1 MIYKGIINTID
12 ANDNC
17 RIVIWGGGMYGKLT
31 FDYLKQF
38 KYLEVVGWV
47 DKNYSNFC
55 VDKFPIPIQNPDIIR
70 NLEYDYIIITAITQK
85 VIDEI
90 CAMIHKISGK
100 NAQII
105 LIDENEFGKKE
116 KNYMFENQYFAD
128 VTKEWEDY
136 IYLRNKYESYVQLR
150 DPKSGKDSGYLFLLW
165 LQGWDKVPFIVEYCK
180 KSVEKY
186 VPDRKI
192 IYLDANNYMKY
203 IDIPNDIKEMYRQG
217 IIGYAHFS
225 DIIRLELLKKYGGLW
240 LDATILLTGK
250 IDSYIT
256 NSSLFVFQF
265 PKYYARSISN
275 WLMYAH
281 SNQIIIEETLH
292 LLYMY
297 WRTEKKS
304 VNYFSMHFCFRIVS
318 NVYSKE
324 WANVPFFANSNC
336 MILQSE
342 LDNKNEEK
350 RVNEILNMSNIH
362 KLNHRKSIVYPNTV
376 LEYLLKKD
384 HRDHSC
390 V

>member
-1 MIYKGIINTID
+1 M
-12 ANDNC
+12 
-17 RIVIWGGGMYGKLT
+17 
-31 FDYLKQF
+31 
-38 KYLEVVGWV
+38 
-47 DKNYSNFC
+47 
-55 VDKFPIPIQNPDIIR
+55 
-70 NLEYDYIIITAITQK
+70 
-85 VIDEI
+85 
-90 CAMIHKISGK
+90 
-100 NAQII
+100 
-105 LIDENEFGKKE
+105 
-116 KNYMFENQYFAD
+116 
-128 VTKEWEDY
+128 
-136 IYLRNKYESYVQLR
+136 
-150 DPKSGKDSGYLFLLW
+150 
-165 LQGWDKVPFIVEYCK
+165 
-180 KSVEKY
+180 EKY

-324 WANVPFFANSNC
+324 WANVPFLQ
-336 MILQSE
+336 IL
-342 LDNKNEEK
+342 
-350 RVNEILNMSNIH
+350 
-362 KLNHRKSIVYPNTV
+362 IV
-376 LEYLLKKD
+376 
-384 HRDHSC
+384 
-390 V
+390 